1 MNCAP
6 TFKTHHCYAG
16 QAAALFP
23 SRACWIL
30 ALGLLLAHAS
40 AATPQAN
47 FVEGEALVI
56 FRPATNADAAATA
69 TARHHLTAV
78 RKFAAISPQ
87 RQHCHVRS
95 ATQST
100 AELIA
105 ELQLDPEVDL
115 AEPNYLRHVSSMPVP
130 TDPSFSKLWALQN
143 TGQSVNGVAGTSGAD
158 IHFLDAWGLAK
169 SNMPEV
175 VVAVLDTGIDQ
186 SHPDLAANLWTN
198 PGEIAGDGLDND
210 GNGEIDDVHGYDFV
224 GNVGNPS
231 DSGLHGSHISG
242 IIAAVANNHAGI
254 VGTAFNAHIMALKIS
269 SDGSVINT
277 AAELAALDYAVKM
290 KKRGVNL
297 VAINASYGGPSYSA
311 SESSA
316 IQAAADAGIV
326 FCTAAGNESVDN
338 SLTPTYPANYRL
350 SNMIVVA
357 ASDSTDH
364 LASFSN
370 FGSKVDLAAP
380 GTNILSTV
388 PTWQATPT
396 SSLTR
401 TGTSYATVPMTYCGY
416 AAGITSKLYH
426 CGLGNPSEFPA
437 AVSGN
442 IALIQRGTLTFAA
455 KVTNAMKAGAVA
467 AVIYNNTTVSFNGTL
482 ASAGNWIPALGISQ
496 ADGQSLEAL
505 LPTTVTLSNVA
516 DPAAIYALEDG
527 TSMATPYVTA
537 AVAFAAGNF
546 PNESAAQRVSRIV
559 ASVTPLAAL
568 TGKVTSGGRLNLA
581 RVVDSDG
588 NGLPDWW
595 EMAYFGHI
603 GVDPA
608 ADADGDG
615 FTNLQEY
622 LIGTLPNNPASK
634 LAIAQV
640 PEIPN
645 GVSKDFRIS
654 FPTANGVTY
663 RVEFSDSLSAGSWA
677 QLGSDVTGSGATA
690 TATATDAATVTLH
703 PRRFY
708 RVRIVAP

>member
-56 FRPATNADAAATA
+56 FKPATNADAAATA

-290 KKRGVNL
+290 KKRGVNI

-516 DPAAIYALEDG
+516 DPAAIYAFEDG